1 MGICPWIQVRRR
13 VQLLVEFQWAEE
25 ALSPSPLADRAA
37 QGDTRGGCRSVVDI
51 WAVPWEDTA
60 AAVCTGGSPHDP
72 EGRGSNGLNKAD
84 QALELM
90 EEAAQSETWFE
101 GSKLLNLGKK
111 KTNEIQKV
119 ITTIVHKRRLIQIL
133 QFTSITITGINS
145 FTFIVCHRCLIG
157 VSTQE

>member
-1 MGICPWIQVRRR
+1 
-13 VQLLVEFQWAEE
+13 
-25 ALSPSPLADRAA
+25 
-37 QGDTRGGCRSVVDI
+37 
-51 WAVPWEDTA
+51 
-60 AAVCTGGSPHDP
+60 
-72 EGRGSNGLNKAD
+72 
-84 QALELM
+84 M

-145 FTFIVCHRCLIG
+145 FTFTVCHRCLIG